1 MIENIHI
8 FLHHL
13 FFPDQYLK
21 PKGYSEKWPTSFL
34 EPASQAVC
42 LHDIVY
48 GDRDKCSMPYSLLAS
63 HCTQC
68 KGPPQV
74 AEAGLVTRLSG
85 QQEALG
91 LVARGSVAC
100 ACPLRTLQSQL
111 LLKRLCSL
119 EPGATRGQ
127 GSFCSSQGWL
137 TCVAQD
143 LTLLADGMLLSHL
156 VTSLADH
163 SQDLAPCQPTLP
175 PCCGLGWLFYPTVH
189 WERNTWVLCLGK
201 DLGLLVSGRGCE
213 GERDKVCW
221 VGGCQPGLVM
231 SSCSFSFLCIGRM
244 NCKTNRCLQY
254 NTCITSNNKIKD
266 RKSVV

>member
-48 GDRDKCSMPYSLLAS
+48 GDRVKCSMPYSLLAS

-111 LLKRLCSL
+111 LQKRLFSGTWCHQRT
-119 EPGATRGQ
+119 G
-127 GSFCSSQGWL
+127 
-137 TCVAQD
+137 
-143 LTLLADGMLLSHL
+143 LL
-156 VTSLADH
+156 
-163 SQDLAPCQPTLP
+163 
-175 PCCGLGWLFYPTVH
+175 
-189 WERNTWVLCLGK
+189 
-201 DLGLLVSGRGCE
+201 LLVSGMVDLRGP
-213 GERDKVCW
+213 GPHIASGWHAPVSPGDKPC
-221 VGGCQPGLVM
+221 
-231 SSCSFSFLCIGRM
+231 
-244 NCKTNRCLQY
+244 
-254 NTCITSNNKIKD
+254 
-266 RKSVV
+266 

>member
-1 MIENIHI
+1 
-8 FLHHL
+8 
-13 FFPDQYLK
+13 
-21 PKGYSEKWPTSFL
+21 
-34 EPASQAVC
+34 
-42 LHDIVY
+42 
-48 GDRDKCSMPYSLLAS
+48 MPYSLLAF

-111 LLKRLCSL
+111 LQKRLRSL

-143 LTLLADGMLLSHL
+143 LTLLADGILLSHL
-156 VTSLADH
+156 VDK
-163 SQDLAPCQPTLP
+163 PC
-175 PCCGLGWLFYPTVH
+175 
-189 WERNTWVLCLGK
+189 
-201 DLGLLVSGRGCE
+201 
-213 GERDKVCW
+213 
-221 VGGCQPGLVM
+221 
-231 SSCSFSFLCIGRM
+231 
-244 NCKTNRCLQY
+244 
-254 NTCITSNNKIKD
+254 
-266 RKSVV
+266 